1 MVEICQSQ
9 GWDYNQTS
17 RWQELEHPILKQMLK
32 GTSGESAQQKYK
44 HRGPDQIPPSLS
56 VAALL
61 GPKGTTPSLAG
72 PKADVVLF
80 WM

>member
-1 MVEICQSQ
+1 MARVRAS
-9 GWDYNQTS
+9 N
-17 RWQELEHPILKQMLK
+17 LKANAERNF
-32 GTSGESAQQKYK
+32 GESGSTEVQAQ
-44 HRGPDQIPPSLS
+44 RPDQIPPSLS
-56 VAALL
+56 VIALL